1 MDFGGSTLFSLAA
14 ALRMASASC
23 TLPWESNQRGDS
35 GSNLFDGKTG
45 ATLSAVPLRLRHQT
59 WECETGRAR
68 SSISWI
74 HWIYSSCPN
83 PMNLESFEWL
93 TQRGPIRTPAL
104 PVEPVGSARGETES
118 SWYTSSY
125 SGWLSKHLGSSG
137 RWTCEI
143 SDFAI
148 FKDHKTHKHTYH
160 HRGR

>member
-35 GSNLFDGKTG
+35 GSNLYDGKTG

-59 WECETGRAR
+59 WECQAWRAR

-74 HWIYSSCPN
+74 HWIYSS
-83 PMNLESFEWL
+83 FEWL
-93 TQRGPIRTPAL
+93 TQGGPIRTPSL
-104 PVEPVGSARGETES
+104 PVEPECSARGKTES

-125 SGWLSKHLGSSG
+125 SGWLNKHSGSSG

-143 SDFAI
+143 SYAVI
-148 FKDHKTHKHTYH
+148 FKDHKTQKHTYH
-160 HRGR
+160 HRGT